1 MSTVLVVILIV
12 VVVLLIGGVG
22 LVAGSRS
29 RKARHGQQTLS
40 RPGEPPTALDQ
51 SSSSQHT
58 RAPSSLSPSSSS
70 PYRKRN
76 TPSETLEA
84 PPAGP
89 PLPGDGHA
97 LASAGQA
104 APPAGAV
111 TGPEA
116 LKPNN
121 LYGGMGK
128 SRGLI
133 GGYLKSLRI
142 RPAVSESTWEELE
155 EALLGADIGL
165 ATADMVL
172 ALLRERVKAGKLKDP
187 ADILF
192 ALKGEILSCFDSHGG
207 AQGGADGGMDGPADG
222 GVQGGVQGGARNGS
236 QRGSGNAHAPVD
248 RSLRLEEGAIN
259 VWLFAGVNG
268 VGKTT
273 TIGKIAM
280 SEAAGGHSVM
290 LAAGDTFR
298 AAAGEQLAMWGER
311 AGVEVV
317 RGKEGGDPGAV
328 VFDSIEKAKARGCDL
343 VLADTAGR
351 LHTNV
356 NLVEELKKIHRVAV
370 RAAGKVAEVLLVL
383 DATTGQNGLAQA
395 RQFTDAV
402 GITGVVLTKL
412 DGTARG
418 GIVVA
423 IERELG
429 IPVKLVGIGEG
440 AGDLIPFDP
449 VEFVEALF
457 G

>member
-1 MSTVLVVILIV
+1 MLVIILVVV
-12 VVVLLIGGVG
+12 AVLLIASVG
-22 LVAGSRS
+22 WLAGARS
-29 RKARHGQQTLS
+29 RKSRHGLETQPARSVSADERDGAVLS
-40 RPGEPPTALDQ
+40 EHPGV
-51 SSSSQHT
+51 
-58 RAPSSLSPSSSS
+58 
-70 PYRKRN
+70 
-76 TPSETLEA
+76 
-84 PPAGP
+84 AGP
-89 PLPGDGHA
+89 STVKGDISSEARGTHDR
-97 LASAGQA
+97 SAA
-104 APPAGAV
+104 ATRPSTVKGDISS
-111 TGPEA
+111 EA
-116 LKPNN
+116 RGTHD

-128 SRGLI
+128 SRTLV
-133 GGYLKSLRI
+133 GGYLKSLRM
-142 RPAVSESTWEELE
+142 RPAVSEDMWERLE
-155 EALLGADIGL
+155 EVLLSADIGL
-165 ATADMVL
+165 ATTEMVL
-172 ALLRERVKAGKLKDP
+172 GSLHERVKAEKLRDP
-187 ADILF
+187 ADIVS
-192 ALKGEILSCFDSHGG
+192 ALKAEILSCFNL
-207 AQGGADGGMDGPADG
+207 ADGVDGASR
-222 GVQGGVQGGARNGS
+222 GATRSDLESGSDNGS
-236 QRGSGNAHAPVD
+236 SWPGRG
-248 RSLRLEEGAIN
+248 LTLEDGAVN

-280 SEAAGGHSVM
+280 AQAAGGRSVL

-298 AAAGEQLAMWGER
+298 AAAGEQLVLWGER

-328 VFDSIEKAKARGCDL
+328 VFDSIEKARARGCNL

-356 NLVEELKKIHRVAV
+356 NLVEELKKIHRVAT
-370 RAAGKVAEVLLVL
+370 RAVGKVAEVLLVL
-383 DATTGQNGLAQA
+383 DATTGQNGMAQA

-440 AGDLIPFDP
+440 PDDLIAFDP
-449 VEFVEALF
+449 SEFVEALF